1 MARLTYHEDTVK
13 EILIRCVQVMML
25 TWVSNKLAKK
35 IHRKVLR
42 SKSFP
47 AELSNPSF
55 CTQCCSCDSTV
66 LGEHHNISS
75 LKERQ

>member
-13 EILIRCVQVMML
+13 EILIRCVKVMTL

-42 SKSFP
+42 SESFP
-47 AELSNPSF
+47 AELSNPDVISVF
-55 CTQCCSCDSTV
+55 SVKKTGRHCSQ
-66 LGEHHNISS
+66 G
-75 LKERQ
+75 